1 VRLSADLDVPVDV
14 AFVRR
19 GRDQGATGWADIAG
33 PEGRAKEWSPS
44 AHAAVGLGEPE
55 PSERTTQWRCHAQDC
70 NGAALARIVPPMREW
85 LMGLGRLEPPTS
97 SLSGFCPA
105 ACSPRKR
112 PATWAT
118 DAPLETAGDHWE
130 PLGSDGMW
138 TKRGPRLARRQGG
151 PILPRSRTPPA
162 LRSSATWDRL
172 WTGSAGRARQGR
184 SRP

>member
-1 VRLSADLDVPVDV
+1 VLLSVAVRWGPFRTAVTGTLVARLFRRPAPGGAVGSQRDRWVRPVLGNHCFVGKPIEGGGSALSAYLDVPVDV

-33 PEGRAKEWSPS
+33 PKGRAKEWSPS
-44 AHAAVGLGEPE
+44 AYAAVGLGEPE

-105 ACSPRKR
+105 ACSPQE
-112 PATWAT
+112 
-118 DAPLETAGDHWE
+118 ETCYLGD
-130 PLGSDGMW
+130 
-138 TKRGPRLARRQGG
+138 RR
-151 PILPRSRTPPA
+151 TA
-162 LRSSATWDRL
+162 
-172 WTGSAGRARQGR
+172 
-184 SRP
+184 